1 MFLLGWWID
10 IPVSRG
16 DHEVESVGC
25 AWNCRRCGCAL
36 LPDWWKRNDVLTGIY
51 YPADLCNYYAGGVL
65 ENRVTKFFSGISM
78 EIYLSHMVIFRVVE
92 KLKLNRILGNGWLQY
107 IFTVIIVISGTTT
120 FAVAMQKI
128 IGLVEKKLL
137 ERKREECQI

>member
-16 DHEVESVGC
+16 DHDVESVGC
-25 AWNCRRCGCAL
+25 AWNGRRCGCAL

-78 EIYLSHMVIFRVVE
+78 EIYLSHMVILRVVE

-107 IFTVIIVISGTTT
+107 VVTSVLVIAGATV
-120 FAVAMQKI
+120 FAVVMQKI
-128 IGLVEKKLL
+128 IGKAMEIMNK
-137 ERKREECQI
+137 RKQIV

>member
-10 IPVSRG
+10 LPVSR
-16 DHEVESVGC
+16 ENRNVESMDCTEDCGLR
-25 AWNCRRCGCAL
+25 NCPL
-36 LPDWWKRNDVLTGIY
+36 LHNWRKCNDVLTGILH
-51 YPADLCNYYAGGVL
+51 PSDIRNYQAGGGIL

-107 IFTVIIVISGTTT
+107 VVTSVLVIAGATV

-128 IGLVEKKLL
+128 ISKAIEIMNK
-137 ERKREECQI
+137 RKQIT